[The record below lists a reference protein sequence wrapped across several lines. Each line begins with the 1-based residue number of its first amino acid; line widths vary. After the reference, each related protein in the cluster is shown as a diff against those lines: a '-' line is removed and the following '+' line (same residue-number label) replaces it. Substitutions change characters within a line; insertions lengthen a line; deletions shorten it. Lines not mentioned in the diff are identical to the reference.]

1 MNLQPEADMLEAI
14 RQRLREALKAPVEI
28 AQPGGPLGP
37 DATLHARNHRFVME
51 MKGSNR
57 LATIRQACAAAR
69 AHAGRAGADAIPLVA
84 VPFMGPS
91 GRKACE
97 EANVGFVDAAGNV
110 QVEAPGLFVHV
121 EGRRAQGAVRG
132 RPSSAFAPKSA
143 RVARLLL
150 LDPGRWWRRADI
162 ASEAGLGKS
171 FVSKIT
177 ARLRDDGLLAENE
190 AKQVRA
196 LNPVH
201 LLEAWQDEYRF
212 RRHGIVAGHVG
223 ARSGEELADRFATL
237 ARQRGLEYG
246 FTGLAAAAKFAPF
259 AGFRLVAAYVRRVPD
274 DQLLG
279 ELGFHRGDKGA
290 NLWLVVPNDEGV
302 FAGSKDIDGH
312 VCVSPVQAYL
322 DLQGMPERAK
332 EAAAHLREACLT
344 WR

>member
-14 RQRLREALKAPVEI
+14 RRRLREALKAAVDI
-28 AQPGGPLGP
+28 AQPGGSVGP
-37 DATLHARNHRFVME
+37 DVTLHARNLRFVVA

-57 LATIRQACAAAR
+57 LATVRQACAAAR
-69 AHAGRAGADAIPLVA
+69 AHASRAGADAIPLVA

-97 EANVGFVDAAGNV
+97 EANVGFVDAAGNA
-110 QVEAPGLFVHV
+110 QVEVPGLFVHV
-121 EGRRAQGAVRG
+121 EGKRAEGGVRG
-132 RPSSAFAPKSA
+132 RPSSVFAPKSS
-143 RVARLLL
+143 RVARRLL
-150 LDPGRWWRRADI
+150 LDHGRWWRRSDI
-162 ASEAGLGKS
+162 AVEAGLGKS

-177 ARLRDDGLLAENE
+177 ARLRDDGLLDENE
-190 AKQVRA
+190 AKQIRA
-196 LNPVH
+196 RDPVH

-212 RRHGIVAGHVG
+212 RRHGVIAGHVG
-223 ARSGEELADRFATL
+223 ARSGEELADRFA
-237 ARQRGLEYG
+237 AIAKRRGLEYG
-246 FTGLAAAAKFAPF
+246 FTGLAAAAKLAPF

-302 FAGSKDIDGH
+302 FAGSKEMGGH
-312 VCVSPVQAYL
+312 VCVSPVQTYL
-322 DLQGMPERAK
+322 DLRSMPERAK